1 MRGTYTVILK
11 CRRRMRVRFGKLG
24 YATLAAGHYL
34 YTGSGLGRGA
44 VSLEG
49 RLLRHKRASKKTRW
63 HVDYL
68 TSREGCVFVGAVYL
82 GSNKRLECEINR
94 AICHDL
100 HVQLIL
106 PNLGASDC
114 NCEAHLVRMADN
126 LDNVDVADRI
136 KRVYS
141 RFGVPHFFGDVSRS
155 VGLLPIVS

>member
-1 MRGTYTVILK
+1 
-11 CRRRMRVRFGKLG
+11 MRVRFGKLG
-24 YATLAAGHYL
+24 YATLPAGHYL
-34 YTGSGLGRGA
+34 YTGSALGQGA

-68 TSREGCVFVGAVYL
+68 TSSEGCGFVGAVYL
-82 GSNKRLECEINR
+82 GSHKRLECEINR
-94 AICHDL
+94 AICQDL
-100 HVQLIL
+100 HGELIL

-114 NCEAHLVRMADN
+114 NCEAHLVRIAGS
-126 LDNVDVADRI
+126 LDNADVVGRI

-141 RFGVPHFFGDVSRS
+141 KFGVPHFFGDVSRS